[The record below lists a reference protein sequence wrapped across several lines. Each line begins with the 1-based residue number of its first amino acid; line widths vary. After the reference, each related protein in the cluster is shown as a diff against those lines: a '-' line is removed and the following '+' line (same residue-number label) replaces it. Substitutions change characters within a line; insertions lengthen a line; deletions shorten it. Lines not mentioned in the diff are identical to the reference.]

1 VNILDNIL
9 YGFPSSFN
17 VFMESNGLEIIVK
30 RIEAEVALCVSVVQ
44 TNGSLPFDRGTLLRA
59 LLKFIMHMMQTSGSA
74 DRMRNLIESSL
85 PKSILII
92 LDNSKGFGANVFGI
106 SINIM
111 ATFIHNEPNS
121 LNILQEAKIPQ
132 AFLNAI
138 NSSMPVSAEVISAI
152 PNAFGA
158 ICLNSAGLEAF
169 NEANRIET
177 YLQIFTE
184 KENLRTVQDNDV
196 PHLVGNSMDEL
207 IRHQPSLKESV
218 ISALISMLS
227 KVNELGEF
235 YANENLDKT
244 VLLLSPTDATMKET
258 GIIDQQR
265 EEDIVIMIDV
275 VSRLLEGLFQN
286 VAHAQDFIR
295 LGGTEKLQKLSQ
307 LACIPY
313 DFTSTPSSFTLSYLF
328 RVLIESD
335 PNRIIEIIVKRT
347 KDMID
352 LLDGFMQHSENGSM
366 LEKYIHPSAG
376 NLLSIHHL

>member
-1 VNILDNIL
+1 
-9 YGFPSSFN
+9 
-17 VFMESNGLEIIVK
+17 MESNGLEIIVK
-30 RIEAEVALCVSVVQ
+30 RIEAEVALCVSVLQ
-44 TNGSLPFDRGTLLRA
+44 TDGSLPSDRGTLLRA

-92 LDNSKGFGANVFGI
+92 LENSKGFGANVFGI

-111 ATFIHNEPNS
+111 ATFIHNEPTS
-121 LNILQEAKIPQ
+121 LNILQEAKLPL
-132 AFLNAI
+132 AFLNSI
-138 NSSMPVSAEVISAI
+138 NASMPVSAEVISAI

-158 ICLNSAGLEAF
+158 ICLNSAGLDAF
-169 NEANRIET
+169 NEANKIET

-207 IRHQPSLKESV
+207 IRHQPSLKESI

-227 KVNELGEF
+227 KVIELGDF
-235 YANENLDKT
+235 YSNEKLDKT
-244 VLLLSPTDATMKET
+244 VLLLSPSDSPIKEKEERA
-258 GIIDQQR
+258 QR

-275 VSRLLEGLFQN
+275 VSRILEGLFQN

-295 LGGTEKLQKLSQ
+295 LGGTEKLQQLSQ

-313 DFTSTPSSFTLSYLF
+313 DFTSAPSSFTLSYLF
-328 RVLIESD
+328 RVLIESE
-335 PNRIIEIIVKRT
+335 PNRSIEIIVNRT
-347 KDMID
+347 KHMMG
-352 LLDGFMQHSENGSM
+352 LLNNFLERSENGSI
-366 LEKYIHPSAG
+366 LEKYIHLSSG
-376 NLLSIHHL
+376 NLYSIHHF

>member
-1 VNILDNIL
+1 
-9 YGFPSSFN
+9 
-17 VFMESNGLEIIVK
+17 MESNGLEVIVK
-30 RIEAEVALCVSVVQ
+30 RIETEVAFCLILLQS
-44 TNGSLPFDRGTLLRA
+44 NASLPFDRGTLLRA
-59 LLKFIMHMMQTSGSA
+59 LLKFVMHMMQTSGSA

-92 LDNSKGFGANVFGI
+92 LENSKGFGANVFGI

-111 ATFIHNEPNS
+111 ATFIHNEPTS
-121 LNILQEAKIPQ
+121 LNILQEAKLPQ
-132 AFLNAI
+132 AFLKSI
-138 NSSMPVSAEVISAI
+138 NTSMPVSAEVISAI

-158 ICLNSAGLEAF
+158 ICLNSTGLEAF
-169 NEANRIET
+169 NEANPIET
-177 YLQIFTE
+177 YLQIFTD

-207 IRHQPSLKESV
+207 IRHQPSLKESI

-227 KVNELGEF
+227 KVIELGDF
-235 YANENLDKT
+235 YANQKLDKT
-244 VLLLSPTDATMKET
+244 VLLLSPSDFPINQTGNKEA
-258 GIIDQQR
+258 QK

-335 PNRIIEIIVKRT
+335 PNRIIEIIVKQT
-347 KDMID
+347 KQMIG
-352 LLDGFMQHSENGSM
+352 LLDSLVHYSGDGSL
-366 LEKYIHPSAG
+366 LEKYIHLNSG
-376 NLLSIHHL
+376 NIYH